1 MINALLSGIFNV
13 IISLVN
19 VILSPIDA
27 LIKTAIPDLATA
39 ISAVG
44 KMLMQVKRFIGW
56 AIGATGL
63 ASDTFTIIIAY
74 YTFKLTMPLAFS
86 LIKSAL
92 KWYNKLKP

>member
-13 IISLVN
+13 IISLVQ

-27 LIKTAIPDLATA
+27 LITAGLPDLAKA
-39 ISAVG
+39 ISSVG
-44 KMLMQVKRFIGW
+44 SMLTQVKSLIGW
-56 AIGATGL
+56 GISVTGL
-63 ASDTFTIIIAY
+63 NQDTFTIIIAY